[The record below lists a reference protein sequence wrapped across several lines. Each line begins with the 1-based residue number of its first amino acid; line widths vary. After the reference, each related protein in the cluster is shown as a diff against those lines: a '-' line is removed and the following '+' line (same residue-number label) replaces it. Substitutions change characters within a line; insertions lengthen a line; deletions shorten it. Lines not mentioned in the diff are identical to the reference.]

1 VVTNVIT
8 NGGDFIDFRNT
19 YVADVNVKT
28 ALLIIVQPLEFFFK
42 LMLHLGYLGQV

>member
-1 VVTNVIT
+1 MFIT

-28 ALLIIVQPLEFFFK
+28 ALLIIVQPLEF
-42 LMLHLGYLGQV
+42 